1 MLTSR
6 VSSFFCTKNSLKGER
21 TGHDV
26 RYGYLL
32 QVTYDLNGWPKKWG
46 RGSVSA
52 PAQIPPAIS
61 ATYGTWHSP
70 LCTAVSFSHT
80 VRYQIWRDFGNN
92 VKAVCLNFQLCE
104 SRAGQGPVV
113 KNDPFQN
120 GPKNSPFSL
129 TWNGL
134 FSRNGLFFGPYRNG
148 SFFTT
153 GPWSLNRFETHK
165 NTALSSWVSWNYGCN
180 LVRPN
185 TTDEQKYLTQLHT
198 IY

>member
-1 MLTSR
+1 MRCSR

-52 PAQIPPAIS
+52 TAKIPQALS

-120 GPKNSPFSL
+120 GPKNSPFWENSPFSL

-153 GPWSLNRFETHK
+153 GPRIILIRN
-165 NTALSSWVSWNYGCN
+165 C
-180 LVRPN
+180 
-185 TTDEQKYLTQLHT
+185 
-198 IY
+198 